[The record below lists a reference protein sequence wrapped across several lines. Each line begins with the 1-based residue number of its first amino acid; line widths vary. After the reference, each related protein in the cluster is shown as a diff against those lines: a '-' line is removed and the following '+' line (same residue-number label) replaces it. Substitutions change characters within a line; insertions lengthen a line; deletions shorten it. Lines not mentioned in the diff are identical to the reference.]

1 MQSILYC
8 FFLLVLIHFVKFDI
22 FTIIVFNFLTN
33 YRNKSSSKNILNR
46 LQGLKIYFHF
56 NLFVLTINDTKIFL
70 DNYNCSI
77 TRKQFWGQIIYSTNI
92 SFFLSFFDLVKYDGF
107 ITYFFTQAMPFFWS
121 DLQIS
126 FENSNS
132 IKTKD

>member
-1 MQSILYC
+1 M
-8 FFLLVLIHFVKFDI
+8 
-22 FTIIVFNFLTN
+22 
-33 YRNKSSSKNILNR
+33 
-46 LQGLKIYFHF
+46 KIYFHF

-126 FENSNS
+126 FENNHS
-132 IKTKD
+132 IKTKDCRFESILSLQQNIKNYVFFVRTKFVIDLGWLEIIYSFLKAV